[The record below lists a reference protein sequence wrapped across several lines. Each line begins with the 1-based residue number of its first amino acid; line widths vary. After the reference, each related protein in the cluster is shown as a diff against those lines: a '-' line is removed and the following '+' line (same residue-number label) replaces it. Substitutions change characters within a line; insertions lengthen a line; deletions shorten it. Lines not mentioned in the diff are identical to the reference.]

1 MKWEMSVVDSS
12 GCHFIC
18 GGHSVLSNWE
28 NSGRKIQE
36 LLVSSKSK
44 YLHNNA
50 KILFFCKIELVS
62 L

>member
-28 NSGRKIQE
+28 NSGIEENSGIISE
-36 LLVSSKSK
+36 L
-44 YLHNNA
+44 
-50 KILFFCKIELVS
+50 
-62 L
+62 